1 MVALAVVALIHTL
14 SIAGFS
20 LSLALLIDALI
31 SGAPTASV
39 QTFAL
44 AFLAAVALR
53 ALTLVALD
61 ALAQRGGAQVK
72 SELRRSALEAL
83 QRHGPGFMDSRS
95 STDIT
100 NLLARGIDAL
110 DVYFGR
116 YLPQLVLT
124 AIQLPGLLIIL
135 WVTDVPTGIA
145 ITLALPVIPIFMVL
159 IGWATQSVQK
169 RQWEGMQVLARGF
182 IDLVEGLPTLK
193 IFGRHW
199 RQVDKIRDMTRQFR
213 KRTMAVLRVS
223 FLSSFVLELAASF
236 SVAIVAVSVGIRLID
251 GSLPLW
257 LGLFVLVLVPEVY
270 LPLRQVGAQFHNA
283 ADGLTAAED
292 LFEVLESPVEAPT
305 VSPAPLDASGDLE
318 LIDVAA
324 LRAGGPVAQPLRARL
339 VPGSITLLEGP
350 SGSGKSSLVDA
361 LMGFVPHSGRVRF
374 GGEDVEPGQLR
385 PLIAWSPQ
393 NPSLLAG
400 SVADNV
406 SVGDQTPDQALVG
419 ASLQR
424 AGLADLNP
432 EQRLGVHGSG
442 LSGGQAQR
450 LALARALYRH
460 SVHGCPIAI
469 FDEVTSALDERTE
482 DLVWEAIDDLAS
494 RGVICLVISHRLRA
508 SDRAHQTVTL
518 HPVRSTVGGG

>member
-31 SGAPTASV
+31 SAAPAASV

-44 AFLAAVALR
+44 VFLAAVAVR
-53 ALTLVALD
+53 ALTLVGLD

-83 QRHGPGFMDSRS
+83 TRQGPGFMDNRS

-124 AIQLPGLLIIL
+124 AIQLPGLLVIL

-193 IFGRHW
+193 IFGRQW
-199 RQVDKIRDMTRQFR
+199 RQVDKIRDITGQFR

-257 LGLFVLVLVPEVY
+257 LGLFVLVLVPEVF

-283 ADGLTAAED
+283 ADGLSAAED
-292 LFEVLESPVEAPT
+292 LFEILESPVSAPK
-305 VSPAPLDASGDLE
+305 VSPTPLSASGDLE
-318 LIDVAA
+318 VTDFAA
-324 LRAGGPVAQPLRARL
+324 LRDDKPVSEPVSARL
-339 VPGSITLLEGP
+339 SPGSITLLEGP
-350 SGSGKSSLVDA
+350 SGSGKSSWVDA
-361 LMGFVPHSGRVRF
+361 LLGFTHHTGAVRL
-374 GGEDVEPGQLR
+374 GGAQVMPGQLR
-385 PLIAWSPQ
+385 SLIAWSPQ

-400 SVADNV
+400 SVRDNV
-406 SVGDQTPDQALVG
+406 TLGDDHPDDQLVRQ
-419 ASLQR
+419 SLHR
-424 AGLADLNP
+424 AGLPDVDP
-432 EQRLGVHGSG
+432 DRVLGVHGSG

-450 LALARALYRH
+450 LALARALYRQRAKE
-460 SVHGCPIAI
+460 CPIAI
-469 FDEVTSALDERTE
+469 FDEVTSALDQRTE
-482 DLVWEAIDDLAS
+482 DIVWSAIDELALS
-494 RGVICLVISHRLRA
+494 GVICLVISHRLRA
-508 SDRAHQTVTL
+508 SDRADQTVTITSAAS
-518 HPVRSTVGGG
+518 RVGGD